1 LQEFEIIIVGAG
13 PAGLSAGIY
22 VARQNVSCLII
33 SKDLGGQMNLIPR
46 LENYPGA
53 IMTSGQILAKT
64 LETQYLSFKG
74 EIVYDTIEK
83 IDEFEGGFKIKTT
96 RSEYRSKSVVLAPGK
111 VPNMLGIENESE
123 YFNKGIHY
131 CTKCDAPFYQGRTT
145 ASVGVG
151 SYLLESGLLL
161 SRMASKMYLIL
172 KGSRLA
178 GDKDL
183 VAAVVNNKN
192 IEIVTQSSVKAISG
206 NSVLQQIT
214 IVDSSGAEKILD
226 VDALFIEMGS
236 KINLDYVKHLV
247 KINTKGEIE
256 IESGGMTSHPAI
268 FAAGDATTIPYKQ
281 IIVACGDGSNAGLSA
296 FNYLEDKPKSPKGT
310 NWDKAIAYWSKLNSD
325 SGAKF
330 DKEVEIRGDDISP
343 MVTWGTSPQDVITVT
358 GIVPDPADEKDEDRK
373 ASMNRSLNYMGLK
386 PNTKIIDIKIDRI
399 FIGSCTNGRIGDLEM
414 QPK

>member
-1 LQEFEIIIVGAG
+1 LQEFEIVIVGAG

-22 VARQNVSCLII
+22 IARQNVSCLII

-83 IDEFEGGFKIKTT
+83 IDESEGGFKIKTT
-96 RSEYRSKSVVLAPGK
+96 RSEYAAKSVVLAPGK
-111 VPNMLGIENESE
+111 VPNMLGLENESE

-151 SYLLESGLLL
+151 NYLLESGLLL

-172 KGSRLA
+172 RGAKLA

-183 VAAVVNNKN
+183 VAAIENNKN

-214 IVDSSGAEKILD
+214 IVDSSGAEKVLD

-296 FNYLEDKPKSPKGT
+296 FNYLEKLKGKPG
-310 NWDKAIAYWSKLNSD
+310 
-325 SGAKF
+325 
-330 DKEVEIRGDDISP
+330 VR
-343 MVTWGTSPQDVITVT
+343 
-358 GIVPDPADEKDEDRK
+358 ADWKK
-373 ASMNRSLNYMGLK
+373 Q
-386 PNTKIIDIKIDRI
+386 
-399 FIGSCTNGRIGDLEM
+399 IGG
-414 QPK
+414 QVFHY

>member
-1 LQEFEIIIVGAG
+1 LQEFEIVIVGAG
-13 PAGLSAGIY
+13 PAGLTAGIY

-74 EIVYDTIEK
+74 EIVYDTVEK

-111 VPNMLGIENESE
+111 VPNMLGLENESE

-151 SYLLESGLLL
+151 NYLLESGLLL

-172 KGSRLA
+172 RGAKLA

-183 VAAVVNNKN
+183 VAAIENNKN

-214 IVDSSGAEKILD
+214 IVDSSGAEKVLD

-268 FAAGDATTIPYKQ
+268 FAAGYATTIPYKQ

-296 FNYLEDKPKSPKGT
+296 FNYLEKLKGKPG
-310 NWDKAIAYWSKLNSD
+310 
-325 SGAKF
+325 
-330 DKEVEIRGDDISP
+330 VR
-343 MVTWGTSPQDVITVT
+343 
-358 GIVPDPADEKDEDRK
+358 ADWKK
-373 ASMNRSLNYMGLK
+373 Q
-386 PNTKIIDIKIDRI
+386 
-399 FIGSCTNGRIGDLEM
+399 IGG
-414 QPK
+414 QVFHY

>member
-1 LQEFEIIIVGAG
+1 LQEYEIVIIGAG

-74 EIVYDTIEK
+74 EIVYDTVEK

-111 VPNMLGIENESE
+111 VPNMLGLENESQ

-172 KGSRLA
+172 KGSKLA

-183 VAAVVNNKN
+183 IAAIENNKN

-206 NSVLQQIT
+206 NSVLQHIT
-214 IVDSSGAEKILD
+214 IVDSSGAEKVLD

-296 FNYLEDKPKSPKGT
+296 FNYLEKLKGKPG
-310 NWDKAIAYWSKLNSD
+310 
-325 SGAKF
+325 
-330 DKEVEIRGDDISP
+330 VR
-343 MVTWGTSPQDVITVT
+343 
-358 GIVPDPADEKDEDRK
+358 ADWKK
-373 ASMNRSLNYMGLK
+373 Q
-386 PNTKIIDIKIDRI
+386 
-399 FIGSCTNGRIGDLEM
+399 IGG
-414 QPK
+414 QVFHY

>member
-1 LQEFEIIIVGAG
+1 MQEFEIVIVGAG

-22 VARQNVSCLII
+22 IARQNVSCLII

-53 IMTSGQILAKT
+53 IMSSGQILAKT

-74 EIVYDTIEK
+74 EIIYDTVEK
-83 IDEFEGGFKIKTT
+83 IDESEGGFKIKTT
-96 RSEYRSKSVVLAPGK
+96 RSEYAAKAIVLAPGK
-111 VPNMLGIENESE
+111 VPNMLGLENESE

-151 SYLLESGLLL
+151 NYLLESGMLL

-172 KGSRLA
+172 RGGKLA

-183 VAAVVNNKN
+183 VAAIENNKN

-214 IVDSSGAEKILD
+214 IVDSSGAEKVLD

-296 FNYLEDKPKSPKGT
+296 FNYLEKLKGKPG
-310 NWDKAIAYWSKLNSD
+310 
-325 SGAKF
+325 
-330 DKEVEIRGDDISP
+330 VR
-343 MVTWGTSPQDVITVT
+343 
-358 GIVPDPADEKDEDRK
+358 ADWKK
-373 ASMNRSLNYMGLK
+373 Q
-386 PNTKIIDIKIDRI
+386 
-399 FIGSCTNGRIGDLEM
+399 IGG
-414 QPK
+414 QVFHY

>member
-1 LQEFEIIIVGAG
+1 LQEFEIVLVGAG
-13 PAGLSAGIY
+13 PAGLTAGIY
-22 VARQNVSCLII
+22 VARQNISCLII

-74 EIVYDTIEK
+74 EIVYDTVEK

-96 RSEYRSKSVVLAPGK
+96 RSEYTAKSVVLAPGK
-111 VPNMLGIENESE
+111 VPNMLGLENESE

-151 SYLLESGLLL
+151 NYLLESGLLL

-172 KGSRLA
+172 KGSKLA

-183 VAAVVNNKN
+183 VATIENNKN

-214 IVDSSGAEKILD
+214 IVDSSGAEKVLD

-296 FNYLEDKPKSPKGT
+296 FNYLEKLKGKPG
-310 NWDKAIAYWSKLNSD
+310 
-325 SGAKF
+325 
-330 DKEVEIRGDDISP
+330 VR
-343 MVTWGTSPQDVITVT
+343 
-358 GIVPDPADEKDEDRK
+358 ADWKK
-373 ASMNRSLNYMGLK
+373 Q
-386 PNTKIIDIKIDRI
+386 
-399 FIGSCTNGRIGDLEM
+399 IGG
-414 QPK
+414 QVFHY

>member
-1 LQEFEIIIVGAG
+1 
-13 PAGLSAGIY
+13 
-22 VARQNVSCLII
+22 
-33 SKDLGGQMNLIPR
+33 MNLIPR

-53 IMTSGQILAKT
+53 IMSSGPILAKT

-74 EIVYDTIEK
+74 EIVYDSVEK
-83 IDEFEGGFKIKTT
+83 IDESEVGFKIKTS
-96 RSEYRSKSVVLAPGK
+96 RSEYRSKSIVLTPGK
-111 VPNMLGIENESE
+111 VPNMLGLENESQ

-151 SYLLESGLLL
+151 NYLLESGLLL

-172 KGSRLA
+172 KGSKLA

-183 VAAVVNNKN
+183 VATIENNKN

-206 NSVLQQIT
+206 NSVLQHIT
-214 IVDSSGAEKILD
+214 IVDSSGAEKVLD

-296 FNYLEDKPKSPKGT
+296 FNYLEKLKGKPG
-310 NWDKAIAYWSKLNSD
+310 
-325 SGAKF
+325 
-330 DKEVEIRGDDISP
+330 IR
-343 MVTWGTSPQDVITVT
+343 
-358 GIVPDPADEKDEDRK
+358 ADWKK
-373 ASMNRSLNYMGLK
+373 Q
-386 PNTKIIDIKIDRI
+386 
-399 FIGSCTNGRIGDLEM
+399 IGG
-414 QPK
+414 QVFHY

>member
-1 LQEFEIIIVGAG
+1 LQEFEIVIVGAG

-53 IMTSGQILAKT
+53 IMSSGQILAKT

-74 EIVYDTIEK
+74 EIIYDTVEK
-83 IDEFEGGFKIKTT
+83 IDESEGGFKIKTT
-96 RSEYRSKSVVLAPGK
+96 RSEYVAKAIVLAPGK
-111 VPNMLGIENESE
+111 VPNMLGLENESE

-131 CTKCDAPFYQGRTT
+131 CTKCDAPFYQGRIT

-151 SYLLESGLLL
+151 NYLLESGMLL

-172 KGSRLA
+172 RGAKLA

-183 VAAVVNNKN
+183 VAAIENNKN

-206 NSVLQQIT
+206 NSVLQHIT
-214 IVDSSGAEKILD
+214 IVDSSGTEKVLD

-296 FNYLEDKPKSPKGT
+296 FNYLEKLKGKPG
-310 NWDKAIAYWSKLNSD
+310 
-325 SGAKF
+325 
-330 DKEVEIRGDDISP
+330 VR
-343 MVTWGTSPQDVITVT
+343 
-358 GIVPDPADEKDEDRK
+358 ADWKK
-373 ASMNRSLNYMGLK
+373 Q
-386 PNTKIIDIKIDRI
+386 
-399 FIGSCTNGRIGDLEM
+399 IGG
-414 QPK
+414 QVFHY

>member
-1 LQEFEIIIVGAG
+1 MQEFEIVIVGAG

-22 VARQNVSCLII
+22 IARQNVSCLII

-53 IMTSGQILAKT
+53 IMSSGQILAKT

-74 EIVYDTIEK
+74 EIIYDTVEK
-83 IDEFEGGFKIKTT
+83 IDESEGGFKIKTT
-96 RSEYRSKSVVLAPGK
+96 RSEYAAKAIVLAPGK
-111 VPNMLGIENESE
+111 VPNMLGLENESE

-151 SYLLESGLLL
+151 NYLLESGMLL

-172 KGSRLA
+172 RGGKLA

-183 VAAVVNNKN
+183 VAAIENNKN

-214 IVDSSGAEKILD
+214 IVDSSGTEKVLD

-296 FNYLEDKPKSPKGT
+296 FNYLEKLKGKPG
-310 NWDKAIAYWSKLNSD
+310 
-325 SGAKF
+325 
-330 DKEVEIRGDDISP
+330 VR
-343 MVTWGTSPQDVITVT
+343 
-358 GIVPDPADEKDEDRK
+358 ADWKK
-373 ASMNRSLNYMGLK
+373 Q
-386 PNTKIIDIKIDRI
+386 
-399 FIGSCTNGRIGDLEM
+399 IGG
-414 QPK
+414 QVFHY

>member
-1 LQEFEIIIVGAG
+1 LQEFEIVIVGAG

-74 EIVYDTIEK
+74 EIIYDTVEK

-96 RSEYRSKSVVLAPGK
+96 RTEYRAKSVVLAPGK
-111 VPNMLGIENESE
+111 VPNMLGLENESD

-131 CTKCDAPFYQGRTT
+131 CTKCDAPFYQGRIT

-151 SYLLESGLLL
+151 NYLLESGLLL

-172 KGSRLA
+172 KGTKLA

-183 VAAVVNNKN
+183 VAAIENNKN

-214 IVDSSGAEKILD
+214 IVDSSGAEKVLD

-296 FNYLEDKPKSPKGT
+296 FNYLEKLKGKPG
-310 NWDKAIAYWSKLNSD
+310 
-325 SGAKF
+325 
-330 DKEVEIRGDDISP
+330 VR
-343 MVTWGTSPQDVITVT
+343 
-358 GIVPDPADEKDEDRK
+358 ADWKK
-373 ASMNRSLNYMGLK
+373 Q
-386 PNTKIIDIKIDRI
+386 
-399 FIGSCTNGRIGDLEM
+399 IGG
-414 QPK
+414 QVFHY

>member
-22 VARQNVSCLII
+22 VARQNVSCLVI

-53 IMTSGQILAKT
+53 IMSSGPILAKT

-74 EIVYDTIEK
+74 EIVYDTVEK
-83 IDEFEGGFKIKTT
+83 IDETEGSFKIKTT
-96 RSEYRSKSVVLAPGK
+96 RSEYKAKAIVLAPGK
-111 VPNMLGIENESE
+111 VPNMLGLENESQ

-131 CTKCDAPFYQGRTT
+131 CTKCDAPFYQGRIT
-145 ASVGVG
+145 ASIGVG

-172 KGSRLA
+172 RGSKLA

-183 VAAVVNNKN
+183 VAALENNKN

-214 IVDSSGAEKILD
+214 IIDSSGAEKILD

-296 FNYLEDKPKSPKGT
+296 FNYIEKLKGKPG
-310 NWDKAIAYWSKLNSD
+310 
-325 SGAKF
+325 
-330 DKEVEIRGDDISP
+330 VR
-343 MVTWGTSPQDVITVT
+343 
-358 GIVPDPADEKDEDRK
+358 ADWKK
-373 ASMNRSLNYMGLK
+373 Q
-386 PNTKIIDIKIDRI
+386 
-399 FIGSCTNGRIGDLEM
+399 IGG
-414 QPK
+414 QVFHY

>member
-1 LQEFEIIIVGAG
+1 MQEFEIVIVGAG
-13 PAGLSAGIY
+13 PAGLTAGIY

-74 EIVYDTIEK
+74 EIVYDTVEK

-96 RSEYRSKSVVLAPGK
+96 RSEYAAKSVVLAPGK
-111 VPNMLGIENESE
+111 VPNMLGLENESE

-131 CTKCDAPFYQGRTT
+131 CTKCDAPFYQGRIT

-151 SYLLESGLLL
+151 NYLLESGLLL

-172 KGSRLA
+172 RGAKLA

-183 VAAVVNNKN
+183 VAAIENNKN

-214 IVDSSGAEKILD
+214 IVDSSGAEKVLD

-296 FNYLEDKPKSPKGT
+296 FNYLEKLKGKPG
-310 NWDKAIAYWSKLNSD
+310 
-325 SGAKF
+325 
-330 DKEVEIRGDDISP
+330 VR
-343 MVTWGTSPQDVITVT
+343 
-358 GIVPDPADEKDEDRK
+358 ADWKK
-373 ASMNRSLNYMGLK
+373 Q
-386 PNTKIIDIKIDRI
+386 
-399 FIGSCTNGRIGDLEM
+399 IGG
-414 QPK
+414 QVFHY

>member
-1 LQEFEIIIVGAG
+1 MQEFEIVIVGAG

-74 EIVYDTIEK
+74 EIVYDTVEK

-96 RSEYRSKSVVLAPGK
+96 RSEYRAKSVVLAPGK
-111 VPNMLGIENESE
+111 VPNMLGLENESD

-151 SYLLESGLLL
+151 NYLLESGLLL

-172 KGSRLA
+172 RGTKLA

-183 VAAVVNNKN
+183 VAAIENNKN

-214 IVDSSGAEKILD
+214 IVDSSGAEKVLD

-296 FNYLEDKPKSPKGT
+296 FNYLEKLKGKPG
-310 NWDKAIAYWSKLNSD
+310 
-325 SGAKF
+325 
-330 DKEVEIRGDDISP
+330 VR
-343 MVTWGTSPQDVITVT
+343 
-358 GIVPDPADEKDEDRK
+358 ADWKK
-373 ASMNRSLNYMGLK
+373 Q
-386 PNTKIIDIKIDRI
+386 
-399 FIGSCTNGRIGDLEM
+399 IGG
-414 QPK
+414 QVFHY

>member
-1 LQEFEIIIVGAG
+1 LQEFEIVIVGAG

-74 EIVYDTIEK
+74 EIVYDTVEK

-96 RSEYRSKSVVLAPGK
+96 RSEYAAKSVVLAPGK
-111 VPNMLGIENESE
+111 VPNMLGLENESD

-131 CTKCDAPFYQGRTT
+131 CTKCDAPFYQGRIT

-151 SYLLESGLLL
+151 NYLLESGLLL

-172 KGSRLA
+172 RGAKLA

-183 VAAVVNNKN
+183 VAAIENNKN

-214 IVDSSGAEKILD
+214 IVDSSGAEKVLD

-296 FNYLEDKPKSPKGT
+296 FNYLEKLKGKPG
-310 NWDKAIAYWSKLNSD
+310 
-325 SGAKF
+325 
-330 DKEVEIRGDDISP
+330 VR
-343 MVTWGTSPQDVITVT
+343 
-358 GIVPDPADEKDEDRK
+358 ADWKK
-373 ASMNRSLNYMGLK
+373 Q
-386 PNTKIIDIKIDRI
+386 
-399 FIGSCTNGRIGDLEM
+399 IGG
-414 QPK
+414 QVFHY

>member
-22 VARQNVSCLII
+22 VARQNVSCLVI

-53 IMTSGQILAKT
+53 IMSSGPILAKT

-74 EIVYDTIEK
+74 EIVYDSVEK
-83 IDEFEGGFKIKTT
+83 IDESEGGFKIKTT
-96 RSEYRSKSVVLAPGK
+96 RSEYNAKAIVLAPGK
-111 VPNMLGIENESE
+111 VPNMLGLENESQ

-172 KGSRLA
+172 RGSKLA

-183 VAAVVNNKN
+183 ITTLENNKN

-214 IVDSSGAEKILD
+214 LVDSSGAEKILD

-296 FNYLEDKPKSPKGT
+296 FNYIEKLKGKPG
-310 NWDKAIAYWSKLNSD
+310 L
-325 SGAKF
+325 
-330 DKEVEIRGDDISP
+330 R
-343 MVTWGTSPQDVITVT
+343 
-358 GIVPDPADEKDEDRK
+358 ADWKK
-373 ASMNRSLNYMGLK
+373 Q
-386 PNTKIIDIKIDRI
+386 
-399 FIGSCTNGRIGDLEM
+399 IGG
-414 QPK
+414 QVFHY

>member
-1 LQEFEIIIVGAG
+1 MQEFEIVIVGAG

-96 RSEYRSKSVVLAPGK
+96 RSEYAAKSVVLAPGK
-111 VPNMLGIENESE
+111 VPNMLGLENESD

-131 CTKCDAPFYQGRTT
+131 CTKCDAPFYQGRIT

-151 SYLLESGLLL
+151 NYLLESGLLL

-172 KGSRLA
+172 RGGKLA

-183 VAAVVNNKN
+183 VAAIENNKN

-214 IVDSSGAEKILD
+214 IVDSSGAEKVLD

-296 FNYLEDKPKSPKGT
+296 FNYLEKLKGKPG
-310 NWDKAIAYWSKLNSD
+310 
-325 SGAKF
+325 
-330 DKEVEIRGDDISP
+330 VR
-343 MVTWGTSPQDVITVT
+343 
-358 GIVPDPADEKDEDRK
+358 ADWKK
-373 ASMNRSLNYMGLK
+373 Q
-386 PNTKIIDIKIDRI
+386 
-399 FIGSCTNGRIGDLEM
+399 IGG
-414 QPK
+414 QVFHY